1 MALFT
6 KSRRGSSAFRLTTLA
21 AVVSALSAGGVMA
34 QEPEGSIE
42 EVLVTGSPTG
52 TMLRGVAPVG
62 TNVVSVD
69 KAKIEATGVS
79 NSNDLLAQIPQ
90 VSSTFNGKP
99 TMTSNV
105 GAGFPMPKLRDLG
118 VSGGSTTL
126 ILMNGLRLPGS
137 GIIQTVPDSSVIPP
151 GAIDR
156 VEVVLDGGSSIYGSD
171 AIGGVINFITRDRFE
186 GAELQ
191 IEGDSADSY
200 TGSSINLTVGN
211 DWGSGSGF
219 VSLYHTQNDAI
230 YGRDRDYITADSSAN
245 APAGQDNRSY
255 YCGAG
260 AFMGFDGVMR
270 EEEGGALADRCD
282 QTDPISF
289 VPETEAQTVY
299 ASLNQAITDSID
311 LDLVTFYSERS
322 VDVAGHSGNDGMGT
336 GYEALYFNYPPA
348 ADFSLPL
355 GQHFVNL
362 QGLAG
367 AEAVHNESS
376 YDSFSFM
383 PEFTIALP
391 DDWRL
396 KVAYNY
402 GEATTKGIERDV
414 NPDPSVLHDYLV
426 DSDSVSASDLLDYYQ
441 TNAKATQTHHQVRAV
456 VDGDLFSLPAGEVK
470 VATGVEF
477 VTQNYKGFFGAGPYD
492 AVDYTVADTDR
503 DISSAFVEFVAPIFD
518 NSAGVMNATA
528 SGRFDDYSDV
538 GNTSNPKIGIDWAP
552 VESLKFR
559 AQWGTSFQAPSMA
572 DSGGAL
578 DKRAIYIPVP
588 SFIDPSDENPT
599 GQTILLAGGTDGLK
613 PESSESYSIGAR
625 WTPEFSEGFSVD
637 LSYFNTEYKD
647 AITVAPFWTPL
658 LYSNPSLSS
667 FYTKSPDDATTRALL
682 EGYRL
687 QGVSSVDEIV
697 ANPVYIIID
706 ATRKNMQ
713 AVNIS
718 GIDFDISKIW
728 DTSFGS
734 VNAGVAGIY
743 YLNRETAA
751 AEGSSFN
758 DDLESGQ
765 SGEFDFV
772 ASLGL
777 STDALTTGIRVLYSD
792 GWNDGFAYDAST
804 TVNYYGSYNF
814 GEQAMF
820 EDVTLT
826 FNVDNLLDEDPNFYP
841 NDRGF
846 NPPSSNIIGR
856 MFSLGLKVKM

>member
-1 MALFT
+1 MTLFT
-6 KSRRGSSAFRLTTLA
+6 KSFQGRSVFRITTLA
-21 AVVSALSAGGVMA
+21 AVISALTTGTVMA
-34 QEPEGSIE
+34 QEPADTVE
-42 EVLVTGSPTG
+42 EVLVTGTTTG

-62 TNVVSVD
+62 TNVVSLD
-69 KAKIEATGVS
+69 KSKIEATGVS

-118 VSGGSTTL
+118 TSGGSTTL

-151 GAIDR
+151 GAIER
-156 VEVVLDGGSSIYGSD
+156 AEIVLDGGSSIYGSD
-171 AIGGVINFITRDRFE
+171 AIGGVINFITRDRFD
-186 GAELQ
+186 GVELQ

-200 TGSSINLTVGN
+200 SGTNINLTAGK
-211 DWGSGSGF
+211 DWGSGSGL
-219 VSLYHTQNDAI
+219 VSLYHTENDAV
-230 YGRDRDYITADSSAN
+230 YGRDRDYITADSSAH

-260 AFMGFDGVMR
+260 AFMGFDGVIR
-270 EEEGGALADRCD
+270 DEPNGAPADRCD

-289 VPETEAQTVY
+289 IPETESNTIY
-299 ASLNQAITDSID
+299 ASLKQDFSD
-311 LDLVTFYSERS
+311 VVSLDLVTFYSERS

-336 GYEALYFNYPPA
+336 GYEASYFNYPPA
-348 ADFSLPL
+348 ADFALPL
-355 GQHFVNL
+355 GQYYINL
-362 QGLAG
+362 QELAG
-367 AEAVHNESS
+367 ADAVHNESD

-383 PEFTIALP
+383 PELTIALP
-391 DDWRL
+391 ADWRL
-396 KVAYNY
+396 KLAYNY

-414 NPDPSVLHDYLV
+414 NPDAAILHDYLV
-426 DSDSVSASDLLDYYQ
+426 NPDSVQASDLLDYYQ
-441 TNAKATQTHHQVRAV
+441 TDAEAKQTHHQFRAV

-503 DISSAFVEFVAPIFD
+503 DISSAFLEFVAPIFD

-538 GNTSNPKIGIDWAP
+538 GNTTNPKIGLDWAP
-552 VESLKFR
+552 IESLTFR

-588 SFIDPSDENPT
+588 QFVDPSDENPT

-613 PESSESYSIGAR
+613 PESSESYSIGGT
-625 WTPEFSEGFSVD
+625 WTPEFTEGLSID
-637 LSYFNTEYKD
+637 LSYFNIEYKD
-647 AITVAPFWTPL
+647 AISVAPFWTPL
-658 LYSNPSLSS
+658 LYSNPSLES
-667 FYTKSPDDATTRALL
+667 FYTKSPDEATTRALL

-697 ANPVYIIID
+697 ANPVYVVID

-713 AVNIS
+713 AVNLS
-718 GIDFDISKIW
+718 GIDFDLSKFWETGFGTI
-728 DTSFGS
+728 DT
-734 VNAGVAGIY
+734 GVAGVY
-743 YLNRETAA
+743 YLSRETAA
-751 AEGSSFN
+751 AEGSEFN
-758 DDLESGQ
+758 DDLEKGQ
-765 SGEFDFV
+765 VGTFDLV
-772 ASLGL
+772 ANLGL
-777 STDALTTGIRVLYSD
+777 STDVLSTGIRVLYSD
-792 GWNDGFAYDAST
+792 GWNDGFEYDPST
-804 TVNYYGSYNF
+804 TVNYYGSYSF